1 MADLLF
7 FEFTGAKTLAEI
19 IQITDTQV
27 YGQLP
32 PGIDMSTCFD
42 NVETLQNASNG
53 DAAVFHNVKYKAELA
68 ASKAGLIFIE
78 ESHAHLC
85 PQSAVILVSSTP
97 YRAFAQFSA
106 AMYPDHNSF
115 YSGSTQDTPIHPTAK
130 MGQNCT
136 VESGATIGANV
147 VIGDN
152 CFIGANTTIG
162 KGVQIGSDC
171 KIASN
176 VTITHTLMGNKV
188 IIHSG
193 VRIGQAGFGFHMDK
207 KGHLAL
213 PQLGR
218 VRIEDDVDIG
228 ANTTIDR
235 GSGDDTVIGT
245 GSRIDNLVMIGHNVQ
260 IGKGCVIVAQVGI
273 SGSSKI
279 GDHSI
284 IAGQAGIAGHLNIGK
299 GVMVAAQSGI
309 SKDIPDGVAMGGY
322 PAVPIAQWHRQVLTL
337 KKMTNTK

>member
-1 MADLLF
+1 MADARF
-7 FEFTGAKTLAEI
+7 FEFTGAKTLREI
-19 IQITDTQV
+19 IEITHTQV
-27 YGQLP
+27 YGDLP
-32 PGIDMSTCFD
+32 EGVHMDSCFH
-42 NVETLQNASNG
+42 NVETLQKASLQ
-53 DAAVFHNVKYKAELA
+53 DAAVFHNMKYKKDLE
-68 ASKAGLIFIE
+68 STQAGIIFVE

-85 PQSAVILVSSTP
+85 PRTSVVLVSNTP
-97 YRAFAQFSA
+97 YRAFAQFST

-115 YSGSTQDTPIHPTAK
+115 YTGSTQDTPIHPTAK
-130 MGQNCT
+130 IGNNCKL
-136 VESGATIGANV
+136 ESGVSIGSNV

-162 KGVQIGSDC
+162 KGVQIGNEC
-171 KIASN
+171 RIASN
-176 VTITHTLMGNKV
+176 VTVTHTLMGNKV
-188 IIHSG
+188 VLHTG
-193 VRIGQAGFGFHMDK
+193 VRIGQTGFGFHMDK

-235 GSGDDTVIGT
+235 GSSEDTVIGA
-245 GSRIDNLVMIGHNVQ
+245 GCRIDNLVMIGHNVQ

-279 GDHSI
+279 GDYSV
-284 IAGQAGIAGHLNIGK
+284 IAGQVGIAGHLNVGK
-299 GVMVAAQSGI
+299 GVMIAAQSGI
-309 SKDIPDGVAMGGY
+309 TKDIPDGMVVGGS

-337 KKMTNTK
+337 KKIANTK